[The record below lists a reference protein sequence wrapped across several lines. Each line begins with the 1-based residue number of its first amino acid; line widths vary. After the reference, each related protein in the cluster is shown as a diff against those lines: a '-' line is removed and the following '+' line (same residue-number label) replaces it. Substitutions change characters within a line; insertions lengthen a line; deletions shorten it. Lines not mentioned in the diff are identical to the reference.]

1 MDSSDSGFGLVA
13 LEGEVRQNTL
23 LHKSLPQGETCTC
36 RHFFPSFDRD
46 KGKDI
51 SAEDC

>member
-23 LHKSLPQGETCTC
+23 LHKSLPQDETCIC
-36 RHFFPSFDRD
+36 RHFFSSFVCE